1 MPFLGPDL
9 ASRRALGGNGH
20 GQEAGE
26 RRAML
31 TLPGRKRT
39 GRWPTALATAPHGLI
54 RNAALVAAAFVIL
67 VAGAVTVVVTSPD
80 VSVGDFPSLFRPIS
94 MSFPWRPVGAK
105 VERPLIVTN
114 TRRSPI
120 TVSGLRITGPAK
132 DDFSVPVRCLR
143 RLSPGQSCTIT
154 VRYVPS
160 AAGLRAAELLVYFS
174 GGPRPQG
181 IGLAAVAY
189 APH

>member
-1 MPFLGPDL
+1 MRPRTGYGRVLSANCLWILPIYFRAAGQRPGRYENMPFLGPDL

-80 VSVGDFPSLFRPIS
+80 VSV
-94 MSFPWRPVGAK
+94 
-105 VERPLIVTN
+105 
-114 TRRSPI
+114 
-120 TVSGLRITGPAK
+120 
-132 DDFSVPVRCLR
+132 
-143 RLSPGQSCTIT
+143 
-154 VRYVPS
+154 
-160 AAGLRAAELLVYFS
+160 
-174 GGPRPQG
+174 
-181 IGLAAVAY
+181 
-189 APH
+189 

>member
-1 MPFLGPDL
+1 
-9 ASRRALGGNGH
+9 
-20 GQEAGE
+20 
-26 RRAML
+26 ML
-31 TLPGRKRT
+31 TLPGRKRA
-39 GRWPTALATAPHGLI
+39 GRGPGGRLPGRHGLI
-54 RNAALVAAAFVIL
+54 RNTALVAAAIVIL

-80 VSVGDFPSLFRPIS
+80 VPVVDFPSLFRPIS
-94 MSFPWRPVGAK
+94 MSFPWSPVGAK
-105 VERPLIVTN
+105 VERPLIVSN

-160 AAGLRAAELLVYFS
+160 AAGLRAAELLVYFA
-174 GGPRPQG
+174 GQPRPQG

>member
-1 MPFLGPDL
+1 
-9 ASRRALGGNGH
+9 
-20 GQEAGE
+20 
-26 RRAML
+26 ML
-31 TLPGRKRT
+31 TLPGRKRA
-39 GRWPTALATAPHGLI
+39 GRGSGGLRPGRHGLI
-54 RNAALVAAAFVIL
+54 RSAALVAAALVIL

-94 MSFPWRPVGAK
+94 MSFPWSPVGAK
-105 VERPLIVTN
+105 VEMPLTVTN

-132 DDFSVPVRCLR
+132 DDFSVPARCLR
-143 RLSPGQSCTIT
+143 RLSPGQSCTMT
-154 VRYVPS
+154 VRYAPS
-160 AAGLRAAELLVYFS
+160 AAGLRAAELLVYFA
-174 GGPRPQG
+174 GRPQPQG

>member
-1 MPFLGPDL
+1 
-9 ASRRALGGNGH
+9 
-20 GQEAGE
+20 
-26 RRAML
+26 ML

-39 GRWPTALATAPHGLI
+39 SRRPAGPATARRGLI
-54 RNAALVAAAFVIL
+54 RSAALVVAACAIL

-80 VSVGDFPSLFRPIS
+80 VAVGDFPSLFRPIS
-94 MSFPWRPVGAK
+94 MSFPWSPVGAK
-105 VERPLIVTN
+105 VEMPLTVTN

-120 TVSGLRITGPAK
+120 TVSGMRITGPAK

-154 VRYVPS
+154 VRYAPS
-160 AAGLRAAELLVYFS
+160 AAGLRAAELLVYFA
-174 GGPRPQG
+174 GRPRPQG
-181 IGLAAVAY
+181 VGLAAVAY